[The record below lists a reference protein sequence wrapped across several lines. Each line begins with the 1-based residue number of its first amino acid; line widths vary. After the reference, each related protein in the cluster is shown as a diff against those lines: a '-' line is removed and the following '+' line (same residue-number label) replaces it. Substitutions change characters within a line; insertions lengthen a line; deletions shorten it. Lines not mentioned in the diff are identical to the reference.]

1 MKKIISTC
9 IILIL
14 TISLTGCVRT
24 VDKTGKLRDLDFTVV
39 SEERLPAELKQ
50 IIDERKQAPFKV
62 TFTDKKY
69 LYICVGYGEQSTGG
83 YSIVLDELYETQN
96 SIVAETKLLG
106 PKEKVEGEEIASYPY
121 IVIKLENIEKP
132 VVFE

>member
-1 MKKIISTC
+1 MRKIIAVC
-9 IILIL
+9 IIMCL
-14 TISLTGCVRT
+14 TMCLAGCVRT

-39 SEERLPAELKQ
+39 SEERLSDELKQ
-50 IIDERKQAPFKV
+50 IIEERKKEPFKV
-62 TFTDKKY
+62 TFTDKEY

-83 YSIVLDELYETQN
+83 YSIVLDDLYETPN
-96 SIVAETKLLG
+96 SIVADTKLLG
-106 PKEKVEGEEIASYPY
+106 PKEKIEGEEIASYLY

>member
-1 MKKIISTC
+1 MKKIIS
-9 IILIL
+9 ISVILIL

-50 IIDERKQAPFKV
+50 IIDERKQAAFKV
-62 TFTDKKY
+62 TFTDKEY